1 MKKLAQKGKV
11 IKSSRNRKMIE
22 IPLSAKLILP
32 HFDGQNHCTMVFGNF
47 PRGCRVEDLFD
58 NMGKLYLY
66 MRKHKNPG
74 IQMLFTTQTYRPQK
88 THFNGARDLFDTNKK
103 TMYCF

>member
-11 IKSSRNRKMIE
+11 IKSSRKMIE

-47 PRGCRVEDLFD
+47 PRGL
-58 NMGKLYLY
+58 
-66 MRKHKNPG
+66 PG
-74 IQMLFTTQTYRPQK
+74 
-88 THFNGARDLFDTNKK
+88 
-103 TMYCF
+103 